1 MNTNIFC
8 TVHTVLVQ
16 VAVFSYKL
24 LYLQLLPHALIVLHL
39 VENNAG
45 ADGHVV
51 FSYKRRQVLNLF
63 QLSVIA

>member
-1 MNTNIFC
+1 MNTNTFC

-24 LYLQLLPHALIVLHL
+24 LYFQLLPHALNVLHL

-45 ADGHVV
+45 ADGHV